1 MKQRVFLGT
10 SSGGDGLY
18 VAWFD
23 VDLGQLSEPKKV
35 ASLPKPSW
43 VRFAGNGSLLV
54 STQPS
59 DSGAHGQLTA
69 CAVSPDGQLTEQSKA
84 STRGYNPVAFDERDG
99 VVVAVNYL
107 SGSAASFQMSPT
119 GKLTEESLLTF
130 EAAEHGPDLKRQDHS
145 YAHDAVFSPEGNFV
159 FVNDL
164 GCDRIRILKVNRP
177 EGTLESHTEWHSDP
191 GAGPRHVT
199 LHPNGRWVY
208 NINEMGCSIDHLLW
222 DAGAGTL
229 TRLSSISTLPEGAS
243 KVDVRACEIIF
254 GRAHRFLYAA
264 NRVHE
269 DFVVYAVADD
279 GSLTEIQRVP
289 NPGKEAR
296 HIAIDTTGQYLL
308 AANQFTNEVLVF
320 PIDQATGLLQPT
332 VSNVPINSPSC
343 ILFG

>member
-10 SSGGDGLY
+10 SSGGHGLY
-18 VAWFD
+18 VTWFD
-23 VDLGQLSEPKKV
+23 AGLGKLSEPSKI

-54 STQPS
+54 SSQPS
-59 DSGAHGQLTA
+59 DIGAHGHLTA
-69 CAVSPDGQLTEQSKA
+69 FTVDAEGRPTEQSEA

-107 SGSAASFQMSPT
+107 SGSAASFRFSPT

-130 EAAEHGPDLKRQDHS
+130 EAAEHGPDPKRQDHS
-145 YAHDAVFSPEGNFV
+145 YAHDAVFSPEGGFV

-177 EGTLESHTEWHSDP
+177 EGTLDAHAEWHSAP

-199 LHPNGRWVY
+199 LHPNGKWVY

-229 TRLSSISTLPEGAS
+229 TSVSSISTLPVGAS
-243 KVDVRACEIIF
+243 KVDVRACEVIF
-254 GRAHRFLYAA
+254 GKAHRFLYAA

-279 GSLTEIQRVP
+279 GSLAEVQRVP

-296 HIAIDTTGQYLL
+296 HIAIDATGKYLL
-308 AANQFTNEVLVF
+308 SANQFTNEVLVF
-320 PIDQATGLLQPT
+320 PIDHATGLLQPT
-332 VSNVPINSPSC
+332 VGNVPVESPSC